1 MISKYVLSLLLASV
15 LLMSVVALSVQT
27 ADALTKGSGT
37 SKSKTRHK
45 NVCGDQLCT
54 VSGAQQMMKEKMM
67 KEKMTEKE
75 MVEKMPAEEMME
87 KQMRADH
94 GWKTKTGT
102 ITSVQDPGVGHES
115 HQLAI
120 ILPPSSN
127 IYKGI
132 LTYDASE
139 NIQLVA
145 LHGPL
150 GPGEDAGQA
159 IWTPDGETKFAL
171 TFIDLENSAGSWV
184 FTGNALAVHTMNTE
198 PFTTSYSISYMEKQ
212 STDTVKTGTI
222 TSIQDPGLGHE
233 SHQLAIILPP
243 SDKTYTG
250 TLTYSASENI
260 QLVALHGPLGP
271 GEDAGQ
277 KTWSLDEN
285 TKFALTFVDPENSMG
300 TWVFSGNALAV
311 HTKNTEPFTVSYSV
325 VAGQ

>member
-1 MISKYVLSLLLASV
+1 MTSKYVASLLLASV
-15 LLMSVVALSVQT
+15 LLMSVAALSVQA
-27 ADALTKGSGT
+27 ADALKGSG
-37 SKSKTRHK
+37 SSNPETRHK

-54 VSGAQQMMKEKMM
+54 VAGAKQMM
-67 KEKMTEKE
+67 KEKMTEKA
-75 MVEKMPAEEMME
+75 MAEKMPAKKVMQ
-87 KQMRADH
+87 KQMNAYH
-94 GWKTKTGT
+94 GWETKTGT
-102 ITSVQDPGVGHES
+102 ITSIQDPGVGHES

-127 IYKGI
+127 VYKGI

-139 NIQLVA
+139 NIQLVG

-150 GPGEDAGQA
+150 ASGEDAGQKT
-159 IWTPDGETKFAL
+159 WSLDENTKFAL
-171 TFIDLENSAGSWV
+171 TFVDPENSAGSWV
-184 FTGNALAVHTMNTE
+184 FTGNALAVHTKNPK
-198 PFTTSYSISYMEKQ
+198 PFTTSYSISYMENQ
-212 STDTVKTGTI
+212 LTNTVKTGTI
-222 TSIQDPGLGHE
+222 TSVQDPGLGHE

-250 TLTYSASENI
+250 VLTYSASENI
-260 QLVALHGPLGP
+260 QLVALHGPLAS

>member
-1 MISKYVLSLLLASV
+1 MTSKYVASLLLASV
-15 LLMSVVALSVQT
+15 LLMSVAVLSLQT
-27 ADALTKGSGT
+27 ADALKGSG
-37 SKSKTRHK
+37 SSNPKTRHK

-54 VSGAQQMMKEKMM
+54 VSGAKQVM
-67 KEKMTEKE
+67 KEKMTEKA
-75 MVEKMPAEEMME
+75 MAEKMPAKKMMQ
-87 KQMRADH
+87 KQMNAYH

-120 ILPPSSN
+120 ILPPISN
-127 IYKGI
+127 VYKGI
-132 LTYDASE
+132 LTYDTSE

-150 GPGEDAGQA
+150 APGEGAGQA
-159 IWTPDGETKFAL
+159 IWTPDSETKFAL
-171 TFIDLENSAGSWV
+171 TFVDPENSAGSWV
-184 FTGNALAVHTMNTE
+184 FTGNALALHTKNTK
-198 PFTTSYSISYMEKQ
+198 PFTTSYSISYMENQ
-212 STDTVKTGTI
+212 PTSTVKTGTI
-222 TSIQDPGLGHE
+222 TSVQDPGLGHE

-243 SDKTYTG
+243 SDRTYTG
-250 TLTYSASENI
+250 VLTYSASENI
-260 QLVALHGPLGP
+260 QLVALHGPLAP

-285 TKFALTFVDPENSMG
+285 TKFALTFVDPKNSMG

>member
-1 MISKYVLSLLLASV
+1 MTSKYIASLLLASV
-15 LLMSVVALSVQT
+15 LLMSVAVLSIQT
-27 ADALTKGSGT
+27 ADALKGSG
-37 SKSKTRHK
+37 SPNPKTRHK

-54 VSGAQQMMKEKMM
+54 VSGAKQVM
-67 KEKMTEKE
+67 KEKMTEKA
-75 MVEKMPAEEMME
+75 MAEKMPAKSMMQ
-87 KQMRADH
+87 KQMNAYH

-120 ILPPSSN
+120 ILPPISN
-127 IYKGI
+127 VYKGI
-132 LTYDASE
+132 LTYDTSE

-150 GPGEDAGQA
+150 APGEGAGQA
-159 IWTPDGETKFAL
+159 IWTPDGKTKFAL
-171 TFIDLENSAGSWV
+171 TFVDPENSAGSWV
-184 FTGNALAVHTMNTE
+184 FTGNALAVHTKNTK
-198 PFTTSYSISYMEKQ
+198 PFKTSYSISYIENQ
-212 STDTVKTGTI
+212 PTSTVKTGTI

-250 TLTYSASENI
+250 ILTYSASENI
-260 QLVALHGPLGP
+260 QLVALHGPLAP
-271 GEDAGQ
+271 REDAGQ

-285 TKFALTFVDPENSMG
+285 TRFALTFVEPGNSMG

>member
-15 LLMSVVALSVQT
+15 LLMSVAALSVQT
-27 ADALTKGSGT
+27 ADALTKGSGSSNT
-37 SKSKTRHK
+37 KTRHK

-54 VSGAQQMMKEKMM
+54 ASGAQQMMKEKMA
-67 KEKMTEKE
+67 EKVMTEK
-75 MVEKMPAEEMME
+75 MSAKKMMQ
-87 KQMRADH
+87 KQMSADH
-94 GWKTKTGT
+94 GMKTKTGT

-120 ILPPSSN
+120 ILPPISN
-127 IYKGI
+127 VYKGI

-150 GPGEDAGQA
+150 APGEDAGQA

-171 TFIDLENSAGSWV
+171 TFIDPENSAGSWM

-222 TSIQDPGLGHE
+222 ASIQDPGLGHE

-250 TLTYSASENI
+250 VLTYSASENI
-260 QLVALHGPLGP
+260 QLVALHGPLAP

>member
-1 MISKYVLSLLLASV
+1 MTSKYVASLLLASV
-15 LLMSVVALSVQT
+15 LLMSVAVLSLQT
-27 ADALTKGSGT
+27 ADALKGSG
-37 SKSKTRHK
+37 SSNPKTRHK

-54 VSGAQQMMKEKMM
+54 VSGAKQVM
-67 KEKMTEKE
+67 KEKMTEKA
-75 MVEKMPAEEMME
+75 MAEKMPAKSMMQ
-87 KQMRADH
+87 KQMNAYH

-120 ILPPSSN
+120 ILPPISN
-127 IYKGI
+127 VYKGI
-132 LTYDASE
+132 LTYDTSE

-150 GPGEDAGQA
+150 APGEGAGQA
-159 IWTPDGETKFAL
+159 IWTPDGKTKFAL
-171 TFIDLENSAGSWV
+171 TFVDPENSAGSWV
-184 FTGNALAVHTMNTE
+184 FTGNALAVHTKNTK
-198 PFTTSYSISYMEKQ
+198 PFKTSYSISYIENQ
-212 STDTVKTGTI
+212 PSSTVKTGTI

-250 TLTYSASENI
+250 ILTYSASENI
-260 QLVALHGPLGP
+260 QLVALHGPLAP
-271 GEDAGQ
+271 DEDAGQ

-285 TKFALTFVDPENSMG
+285 TKFALTFVEPGNSMG